1 MNTKEI
7 KYLILFLF
15 VSISQTLFSQ
25 ENNKFR
31 LTVEYSPNYSM
42 LTDEVVNERFK
53 LSHNA
58 LFRISYNSKG
68 KLKPTI
74 GLGFLNTGELE
85 RSEIGGQLGTE
96 SVKFIQNHNYLM
108 IPIGFKYSIGRLF
121 ILPEIGFALNISNKT
136 RQITEFS
143 NGETER
149 ETRDMGLNSGE
160 FNKLTIPFFLSI
172 GTDLEL
178 FGKSF
183 STGLKGYYGLNHV
196 VNDVPRNNHYFGFG
210 IILAMNL

>member
-1 MNTKEI
+1 MNAKKI
-7 KYLILFLF
+7 KYLILFLV

-31 LTVEYSPNYSM
+31 LTVEYSPNYSR
-42 LTDEVVNERFK
+42 LTDEIVNERFK

-58 LFRISYNSKG
+58 LLRISYNSKG
-68 KLKPTI
+68 IIKPTI

-85 RSEIGGQLGTE
+85 HSEIGGLLGIE
-96 SVKFIQNHNYLM
+96 SVKFIENHNYLM
-108 IPIGFKYSIGRLF
+108 IPIGFKYSIGRLY
-121 ILPEIGFALNISNKT
+121 ILPEIGFALNISNRI

-149 ETRDMGLNSGE
+149 ETRDMELNIGE
-160 FNKLTIPFFLSI
+160 FNKLTMPIFLSI

-178 FGKSF
+178 FGKLF
-183 STGLKGYYGLNHV
+183 STGLKGYYGLNQV

-210 IILAMNL
+210 ILFAINF

>member
-1 MNTKEI
+1 MNTREI

-15 VSISQTLFSQ
+15 ASISQTLFSQ

-31 LTVEYSPNYSM
+31 LTVEYSPNYSR
-42 LTDEVVNERFK
+42 LTEEVVNERFK
-53 LSHNA
+53 FSHNA
-58 LFRISYNSKG
+58 LLRISYNTKA

-74 GLGFLNTGELE
+74 GLGFLNTGELQ
-85 RSEIGGQLGTE
+85 RSEIGGQLGIE
-96 SVKFIQNHNYLM
+96 SVKFIQNHNYVM

-143 NGETER
+143 NGEIER
-149 ETRDMGLNSGE
+149 ETRDMGLNFGE
-160 FNKLTIPFFLSI
+160 FNKLTIPILVSI

-183 STGLKGYYGLNHV
+183 STGLKGYYGLNQV
-196 VNDVPRNNHYFGFG
+196 VNNVPRDNHYFGFG
-210 IILAMNL
+210 ILLAMNL